1 MIVLFIVCILLI
13 CLVLDYTFCMIYCS
27 YKKKKSS
34 FQGLKTMQ
42 HVREAESK
50 EASVIEKKEKTKGK
64 KIVRGLK
71 SKIFRFADG
80 FLRVMLLLTAYIPF
94 HCVRRFLYKTV
105 FKVSMAENSVIY
117 YGAEIRSPWNLYIDE
132 GAIIGDKAILD
143 ARKGIYIGKNV
154 NISTGVW
161 IWTYQHDVQSESFA
175 GEGASVFVMDR
186 AWLSCRS
193 IILPGVIVG
202 EGSVIAAGGVCTKS
216 TEPYKILSGVP
227 CKVIGERNEELNYK
241 FQGDHMLFL

>member
-1 MIVLFIVCILLI
+1 MIVFFIVCILLI

-27 YKKKKSS
+27 YQKRKSS
-34 FQGLKTMQ
+34 FQGLQSIQ
-42 HVREAESK
+42 HVQEAGRK
-50 EASVIEKKEKTKGK
+50 ETNGTEKEKPKSNG
-64 KIVRGLK
+64 IMCGLK

-80 FLRVMLLLTAYIPF
+80 FLRVMLLITAYIPF
-94 HCVRRFLYKTV
+94 HCVRRFLYTTV
-105 FKVSMAENSVIY
+105 FKVSMAKNAVLY
-117 YGAEIRSPWNLYIDE
+117 YGAEIRAPWNLYIDE

-175 GEGASVFVMDR
+175 GEGASVFIMDR

-216 TEPYKILSGVP
+216 TEAYKILGGVP
-227 CKVIGERNEELNYK
+227 CKVIGDRNEGLEYN
-241 FQGDHMLFL
+241 FQGEHMLFL